1 MTRPSPRKPLSLL
14 RIATVAAATGCAVL
28 VGGLLMAA
36 SPKLQAKGQAMVPAT
51 PISIS
56 STPPTELNPAG
67 GGAATA
73 SLDQA
78 AAFAWQEFIALNWPA
93 KIQTGA
99 VGDRDTPAA
108 DCLFGD
114 PACVARPLTWQTFR
128 GKAEIFTAGT
138 TQPYD
143 QIPTYTDL
151 YSPQV
156 QACGGAPPPQQA
168 AWVNLDETTEITLA
182 AMYAG
187 VGVPTPTANNSAPQL
202 IRFMAKANRA
212 EFDYVQAIGAV
223 NGPSRALRTAT
234 VNYFKTQ
241 GDPPPGG
248 TQYVSLPNNTIEI
261 KAGWRMLNPQKEDA
275 SRFHT
280 TKVRYYEGTGS
291 SLCYNEAVWGL
302 VSLHIIQKTPSA
314 PYFIYATFEQAD
326 NILTAAG
333 KPVEDADGAIAAL
346 PPCRSDQTAPCPVT
360 PALTFNDTGVVSQGQ
375 VPPNVTLNPAN
386 AAYCTKST
394 AQLPANQAYYLN
406 TSTLTALP
414 NAGFV
419 CINYRAN
426 PIPPVIIAANK
437 TAHAAI
443 AAYNQAKGIKAS
455 PWAFYK
461 LVNVQYTPI
470 DKTQPGFYTGN
481 DPTTDKNPASYYLAN
496 ILVETNR
503 PLQIFSGG
511 LVGAVGGV
519 GGTGSNSDY
528 ATQFGEPGGPSG
540 NATHKNTYFQ
550 TVGHDMGGC
559 MGCHGSQGQSL
570 GGDFSV
576 ILARGIVG
584 TPESVPE
591 ISVSGAQVV
600 PNKSR
605 ALVFRR

>member
-1 MTRPSPRKPLSLL
+1 MISPSRKLLSGNALL
-14 RIATVAAATGCAVL
+14 RLAAAVL
-28 VGGLLMAA
+28 AGGLLAA
-36 SPKLQAKGQAMVPAT
+36 CSAKAPTGASTTAALATT

-56 STPPTELNPAG
+56 SATPTELNPGG
-67 GGAATA
+67 GGAAKAT
-73 SLDQA
+73 LEQA

-114 PACVARPLTWQTFR
+114 PKCADRPLTWQTFR
-128 GKAEIFTAGT
+128 GKAEIFTAGA

-143 QIPTYTDL
+143 QIPTYSDVY
-151 YSPQV
+151 YSQIAP
-156 QACGGAPPPQQA
+156 CNGGSPPAQA

-187 VGVPTPTANNSAPQL
+187 VGVAAPTPDNSSPQL

-212 EFDYVQAIGAV
+212 EFDYVQKIGAV
-223 NGPSRALRTAT
+223 NGPSRALRAAT

-248 TQYVSLPNNTIEI
+248 TSYVSLPNNTIEI
-261 KAGWRMLNPQKEDA
+261 KAGWRMLNPAKEDV

-280 TKVRYYEGTGS
+280 TKVRYYEGTGDA
-291 SLCYNEAVWGL
+291 LCFNEATWGL

-326 NILTAAG
+326 NILTADG
-333 KPVEDADGAIAAL
+333 KPVEDVNGAVASL

-360 PALTFNDTGVVSQGQ
+360 PALTFNDTGTVSPNQ

-386 AAYCTKST
+386 AAYCTTST
-394 AQLPANQAYYLN
+394 SVLPQNQAYYLN

-414 NAGFV
+414 TGGFV

-426 PIPPVIIAANK
+426 PIPPIIVAANK
-437 TAHAAI
+437 NAHAAI
-443 AAYNQAKGIKAS
+443 AAYNQAKGIKSS

-470 DKTQPGFYTGN
+470 DKATPGFYTGN

-496 ILVETNR
+496 IMVETNR

-519 GGTGSNSDY
+519 GGTGANSDY
-528 ATQFGEPGGPSG
+528 ASQFGEPGGG
-540 NATHKNTYFQ
+540 THKNTYYQ
-550 TVGHDMGGC
+550 AVGHDMGGC

-591 ISVSGAQVV
+591 ISGSGAQVV
-600 PNKSR
+600 PNKNR
-605 ALVFRR
+605 ALVYRR

>member
-1 MTRPSPRKPLSLL
+1 MTSPSPRKPISLF
-14 RIATVAAATGCAVL
+14 RVATVAAAGCAL
-28 VGGLLMAA
+28 LAGGLLTAC
-36 SPKLQAKGQAMVPAT
+36 SPKQATQALQTTAPGAT
-51 PISIS
+51 ITIS
-56 STPPTELNPAG
+56 STPPTELNPTG

-73 SLDQA
+73 TLDQA

-114 PACVARPLTWQTFR
+114 PACVTRPLTWQTFR
-128 GKAEIFTAGT
+128 GKAEIFTAGA

-143 QIPTYTDL
+143 QIPTYADL
-151 YSPQV
+151 YNETIN
-156 QACGGAPPPQQA
+156 ACNGGAPPAQA

-187 VGVPTPTANNSAPQL
+187 VGVATPSPDNSAPQL

-212 EFDYVQAIGAV
+212 EFDYVQKIGAV

-234 VNYFKTQ
+234 INYFKTQ

-261 KAGWRMLNPQKEDA
+261 KAGWRMLNPAKEDA

-291 SLCYNEAVWGL
+291 TLCYNEAVWGL

-333 KPVEDADGAIAAL
+333 KPVEDVNGAIAAL

-360 PALTFNDTGVVSQGQ
+360 PALTFNDTGVVSQSQ
-375 VPPNVTLNPAN
+375 VPPNVTLNPTN
-386 AAYCTKST
+386 AAYCTAST
-394 AQLPANQAYYLN
+394 SVLPQNQAYYLN

-414 NAGFV
+414 TGGFV

-426 PIPPVIIAANK
+426 PIPPVIINANK

-443 AAYNQAKGIKAS
+443 AAYNTAKGIRSS

-470 DKTQPGFYTGN
+470 DKATPGFYTGN

-519 GGTGSNSDY
+519 GGTGANSDY
-528 ATQFGEPGGPSG
+528 ASQFGEPGGG
-540 NATHKNTYFQ
+540 THKNTYFQ
-550 TVGHDMGGC
+550 TIGHDMGGC

-591 ISVSGAQVV
+591 ITASGMRVL
-600 PNKSR
+600 PNKNR

>member
-1 MTRPSPRKPLSLL
+1 MIRLSSPKTAPKSLL
-14 RIATVAAATGCAVL
+14 RLAAVAAGAVL
-28 VGGLLMAA
+28 AGGLLMAC
-36 SPKLQAKGQAMVPAT
+36 SAKAPTGAAKAELATT

-56 STPPTELNPAG
+56 STPPGELNPNG
-67 GGAATA
+67 GGAAKAT
-73 SLDQA
+73 LDQA

-114 PACVARPLTWQTFR
+114 PNCAARPLTWQTFR
-128 GKAEIFTAGT
+128 GKAEIFTAGA

-143 QIPTYTDL
+143 QIPTYADV
-151 YSPQV
+151 YNSPI
-156 QACGGAPPPQQA
+156 APCNGGQPPAQA

-187 VGVPTPTANNSAPQL
+187 VGVATPTPDNSAPQL

-212 EFDYVQAIGAV
+212 EFDYVQKIGAV

-234 VNYFKTQ
+234 INYFKTQ

-248 TQYVSLPNNTIEI
+248 TSYVSLPNNTIEI
-261 KAGWRMLNPQKEDA
+261 KAGWRMLNPAKEDA
-275 SRFHT
+275 TRFHT
-280 TKVRYYEGTGS
+280 TKVRYYEGTGDA
-291 SLCYNEAVWGL
+291 LCYNEAVWGL

-326 NILTAAG
+326 NILTTAG
-333 KPVEDADGAIAAL
+333 KPVEDADGAVAGL
-346 PPCRSDQTAPCPVT
+346 PPCRSDQTAPCPT
-360 PALTFNDTGVVSQGQ
+360 IPALTFNDTGTVAPSQ

-386 AAYCTKST
+386 AAYCTTST
-394 AQLPANQAYYLN
+394 SQLPQNQAYYLN

-414 NAGFV
+414 VGGFV

-426 PIPPVIIAANK
+426 PIPPVIVNANK

-443 AAYNQAKGIKAS
+443 AAYNTANKIKSS

-481 DPTTDKNPASYYLAN
+481 DPNTDKNPASYYLAN
-496 ILVETNR
+496 IMVETNR

-519 GGTGSNSDY
+519 GGTGANSDY
-528 ATQFGEPGGPSG
+528 ASQFDEPGGG
-540 NATHKNTYFQ
+540 THKNTYFQ

-584 TPESVPE
+584 TPESVPG
-591 ISVSGAQVV
+591 ISSSGAQVV
-600 PNKSR
+600 PNKNR
-605 ALVFRR
+605 ALVYRR